1 MLPSKAHVLTAVLGI
16 LVAVAATASR
26 LQPAWGEDFRVDNK
40 VFTGNAAEPE
50 SQGITL
56 FHHGVAYD
64 FLDNPPEV
72 VVLDPAAARF
82 ILLDVG
88 RRMVAEVG
96 IKEVSLLNDFQQV
109 WATRQPSAVLQFFGN
124 PKLDES
130 FNKKASGLT
139 MSSPW
144 AIYKIELAPAGK
156 SVVEQY
162 RVFCDCYARLNA
174 VLAPKSRPPFVR
186 LAVDEAIFRHGAIPR
201 QIELTLVA
209 HKGETVHRSVIRS
222 RHKLVQPLEKADL
235 DRIAATQRD
244 IKAFKPASFEEY
256 RKRD

>member
-1 MLPSKAHVLTAVLGI
+1 MLPRKFQTLTALLGA
-16 LVAVAATASR
+16 LVAAATVAGR
-26 LQPAWGEDFRVDNK
+26 LQPAWGDDFRIENK
-40 VFTGNAAEPE
+40 VFVGNAAEPE

-64 FLDNPPEV
+64 FLADPAEV

-82 ILLDVG
+82 VLLDAG

-96 IKEVSLLNDFQQV
+96 IKEVSLLNDFQKV
-109 WATRQPSAVLQFFGN
+109 WATRQPSRVLQFFGD

-130 FNKKASGLT
+130 FNKKAGELT
-139 MSSPW
+139 MSSRW
-144 AIYKIELAPAGK
+144 AIYKVQLAPAGK

-174 VLAPKSRPPFVR
+174 VMAPKSRPPFVR
-186 LAVDEAIFRHGAIPR
+186 LAVDEAIIRHEAIPR
-201 QIELTLVA
+201 EIELTLVA
-209 HKGETVHRSVIRS
+209 TKGETVHRTVIRS
-222 RHKLVQPLEKADL
+222 QHKLVQPLSHADL

-244 IKAFKPASFEEY
+244 IKGFTPTKFEDY